1 MDLRGKAVLDVGCGT
16 AAHLSEPIYTE
27 AAELCGIDPDA
38 RALEYGRERLKRL
51 KLTEGYAEA
60 LPYSDNHFDLVVSL
74 VALPYT
80 DLERSIPECYRV
92 MKPGGEL
99 HLHMHDLRLQWEF
112 FVAAMRALAWK
123 RCLDHVYIA
132 AASFLYL
139 TIGKV
144 PARPGRGTRET
155 IQTGWSMRRDLRRAG
170 FEAITTGRDGRH
182 FVVTAR
188 KPFEE
193 SSKNA
198 YSPGR

>member
-16 AAHLSEPIYTE
+16 AAHLNEPMYSE

-38 RALEYGRERLKRL
+38 GALEYGRARWKHL

-60 LPYSDNHFDLVVSL
+60 LPYPDNHFDLVVSR

-99 HLHMHDLRLQWEF
+99 YLHMHDLRLQCEF
-112 FVAAMRALAWK
+112 FVAALKMLAWK
-123 RCLDHVYIA
+123 RCIDHLYIA
-132 AASFLYL
+132 AASVLYL
-139 TIGKV
+139 AIGKV
-144 PARPGRGTRET
+144 PARPGSGTRET
-155 IQTGWSMRRDLRRAG
+155 IQTGWSMRRDLSRAG

-188 KPFEE
+188 KPYEHRLCG
-193 SSKNA
+193 A
-198 YSPGR
+198 DLDG